1 MHEKIIQAQYTMA
14 EYEGQ
19 LNRRK
24 TELDEKEAYL
34 IELQKSLNLQ
44 QGKLEQKQ
52 EEIDDRVKTEI
63 EQEKNRLAMIQ
74 EKQKE
79 LDKHREDL
87 ILLWHSV
94 IDSMEDQQAQVRN
107 KEELNAIENIQ
118 KKISIGLE
126 ELEASRTKAESFL
139 KAVDINSKSLEE
151 KLREFQLPN

>member
-1 MHEKIIQAQYTMA
+1 M
-14 EYEGQ
+14 
-19 LNRRK
+19 
-24 TELDEKEAYL
+24 
-34 IELQKSLNLQ
+34 NLQ

-52 EEIDDRVKTEI
+52 EEVDDRVKTEI
-63 EQEKNRLAMIQ
+63 EQEKNRLAQIQ

-94 IDSMEDQQAQVRN
+94 IDSMEDQQAKVRN

-118 KKISIGLE
+118 KKISTGLE